1 MLDRGEGN
9 EQARET
15 GLLMVWSDIDAEF
28 GQNSIAG
35 RTKSIYR
42 GCSRSG
48 LLSAGRYVDFEA
60 ARKYLAMDKLEDH
73 NVLRTTPYVD
83 TVTYQLAPQ
92 RERIGTNRVRRNF
105 LRTYIGKSFRCTH
118 TRLRLLYYG
127 VNYDP
132 MY

>member
-1 MLDRGEGN
+1 MPSLGRIQSLVGRK
-9 EQARET
+9 AY
-15 GLLMVWSDIDAEF
+15 
-28 GQNSIAG
+28 IAVAPG
-35 RTKSIYR
+35 PGFSAPAVTST
-42 GCSRSG
+42 SRQPEHTSRWIN
-48 LLSAGRYVDFEA
+48 L
-60 ARKYLAMDKLEDH
+60 K
-73 NVLRTTPYVD
+73 TTTCCVPPPYVD

>member
-1 MLDRGEGN
+1 MPSLGRIQSLVGRK
-9 EQARET
+9 AY
-15 GLLMVWSDIDAEF
+15 
-28 GQNSIAG
+28 IAAAPG
-35 RTKSIYR
+35 PGFSAPAATST
-42 GCSRSG
+42 SRQP
-48 LLSAGRYVDFEA
+48 
-60 ARKYLAMDKLEDH
+60 RKYLAMDELEDH

>member
-1 MLDRGEGN
+1 MCLDDCFTQPSCHN
-9 EQARET
+9 ELKSLNSFSIS
-15 GLLMVWSDIDAEF
+15 LL
-28 GQNSIAG
+28 G
-35 RTKSIYR
+35 
-42 GCSRSG
+42 
-48 LLSAGRYVDFEA
+48 AGRYVDFEA
-60 ARKYLAMDKLEDH
+60 ARKYLAMDELEDH

-118 TRLRLLYYG
+118 ARLRLLYYG